1 MIIAVDAAGGDYAP
15 HEIVKGAIKAA
26 QDFKVGITLVGKPP
40 ILRLLTSRYA
50 KQLDISIVPAEDVIT
65 YNERPMEAVQSKPN
79 SSTVVGIKL
88 LKGGKADAFVSAGN
102 AGAVLCASFII
113 LGKIDKVERPSLC
126 SLVSVNPT
134 ALALLLDVGAN
145 VDCRPAHLV
154 QFAQLGSIYARL
166 LLDIPRPKV
175 GIMSVGEEEG
185 KGNRLTL
192 EAYGL
197 LKESG
202 LNFIGNVEGFDL
214 GSGKVDVIVTDGFT
228 GNVIIKTVEGLGE
241 SFIRARR
248 GGQTGSHAPSLQ
260 GGALAADVGVS
271 ALLKGMDF
279 REYGGACL
287 LGMKGNVIVAHGR
300 SRAKAIRNAIGLA
313 MRTAERSVDKVIA
326 GEIKEIHE
334 QPL

>member
-15 HEIVKGAIKAA
+15 HEIVKGAVKAA
-26 QDFKVGITLVGKPP
+26 QDFKVGIALVGKPP
-40 ILRLLTSRYA
+40 VLRLLTGRYA
-50 KQLDISIVPAEDVIT
+50 KELDISIVPAEEVIT

-102 AGAVLCASFII
+102 AGAVLCASFFI

-126 SLVSVNPT
+126 SLVSVNPS
-134 ALALLLDVGAN
+134 APALLLDVGAN
-145 VDCRPAHLV
+145 VDCRPGHLV

-166 LLDIPRPKV
+166 LLDIPKPRV

-192 EAYGL
+192 EAFGL
-197 LKESG
+197 LKDSG
-202 LNFIGNVEGFDL
+202 LNFIGNLEGFDL
-214 GSGKVDVIVTDGFT
+214 GSGKADVIVTDGFT

-248 GGQTGSHAPSLQ
+248 GGQSGNHAPSLQ

-271 ALLKGMDF
+271 TLLKSMDF

-287 LGMKGNVIVAHGR
+287 LGVKGNVIVAHGR
-300 SRAKAIRNAIGLA
+300 SRAKAIRNAIGVA
-313 MRTAERSVDKVIA
+313 MRTAERAVDKAIA

-334 QPL
+334 QPV